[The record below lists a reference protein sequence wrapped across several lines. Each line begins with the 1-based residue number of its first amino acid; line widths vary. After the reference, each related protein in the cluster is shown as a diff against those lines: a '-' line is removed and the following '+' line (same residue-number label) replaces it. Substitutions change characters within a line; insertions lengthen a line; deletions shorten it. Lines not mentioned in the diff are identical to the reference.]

1 MNSKLKT
8 SINLSAILIVGLT
21 GGVAYAAANAS
32 DTAANYVSSWG
43 TTPPNMGTGFG
54 PWANQAL
61 NNNSPPYSGTYL
73 DQTVYNNS
81 DGVLSGGYAWGTYA
95 NGSPGNGQF
104 ILSRPFTAASGTA
117 NLLNQ
122 TFSIGLGSKSLTS
135 GTIALNIGTA
145 FSLSYT
151 GGGPDNFMWSVDGG
165 AGTVVPVTA
174 AQLNAG
180 ILVSLSVTGPLNAVN
195 EGYQL
200 AINPFAGGAPLYTTS
215 GTFDSSAYDTASFT
229 FSDLNTSGDQF
240 VNNPTIVTI
249 PEPSSLALL
258 SMGAFG
264 ALAMLKR
271 RLKAEF

>member
-8 SINLSAILIVGLT
+8 SINLSAIVMVLGLT

-32 DTAANYVSSWG
+32 DTAANYVGTWG
-43 TTPPNMGTGFG
+43 TTAPNMGTGFG

-61 NNNSPPYSGTYL
+61 NNNNPPYSGTYL
-73 DQTVYNNS
+73 DQTSYNNS

-95 NGSPGNGQF
+95 NGGSPANGQF
-104 ILSRPFTAASGTA
+104 ILSRPFTVASGTA

-145 FSLSYT
+145 FSLSYV
-151 GGGPDNFMWSVDGG
+151 GGGPDNFMLSVDGG

-180 ILVSLSVTGPLNAVN
+180 ILVSLSVSGPLNAVN
-195 EGYQL
+195 EAYRL
-200 AINPFAGGAPLYTTS
+200 AISPFAGGSPLYTAT
-215 GTFDSSAYDTASFT
+215 GTFDSSAYNTSSFT

-240 VNNPTIVTI
+240 VNNPTIAAI

-258 SMGAFG
+258 GMGVFG
-264 ALAMLKR
+264 ALAMYR
-271 RLKAEF
+271 RGIKG